1 MNYDIS
7 KMTLREK
14 IGQTACVFPAVDLTD
29 EKNKEFGCD
38 WSVGG
43 LKMAFANMDF
53 TPRDDLIMKADEY
66 LQKRKEMNAFRKIP
80 VISAMDCTWGIDGAF
95 YELSPISSPP
105 AIGSA
110 NDTDLAFEIGKIRG
124 RHLRRAGA
132 NWWWGPEAD
141 LVSRRSEISFCRLY
155 SDDPERLTKFNV
167 AEMLGCQSMGVAATA
182 KHFPG
187 ADEMEYRDPHTSFQM
202 LHISYDDWKKRQGK
216 VYQTLIDNGICSVM
230 MSHMAFPGY
239 DDTKVN
245 GHYLPSSASKKN
257 ITELLKG
264 EMGFEGVVISD
275 AIKMLGLYSV
285 FGNLQNVYVAALKAG
300 NDMLLG
306 VDADY
311 IDVIENAVKSG
322 EISEDRIN
330 DACTRVLKMKEKLGL
345 FDTDT
350 TEPENID
357 ELNAETKLLNK
368 KVADL
373 SISTEANKT
382 GLLPAKNVKNVAIIA
397 LSSNPAFIDILKG
410 GICKSFEKRG
420 IQTSV
425 TLDLFSYEEIDKIAK
440 ENDLIIYAC
449 ARNGK
454 NKFFTVD
461 DMESFNFV
469 LHSGAEKSI
478 GISFADPFV
487 YFDHFSIF
495 DTFLNAYDTNNEAQD
510 AAVATILGELPLR
523 NTKSFKVIP
532 EEFAKYEN
540 I

>member
-124 RHLRRAGA
+124 RHLRRVGA

-245 GHYLPSSASKKN
+245 GHYLPASASKKI

-285 FGNLQNVYVAALKAG
+285 FGNLQNVYVAALEAG

-330 DACTRVLKMKEKLGL
+330 DACSRVLKMKEKLGL
-345 FDTDT
+345 FDTDNT
-350 TEPENID
+350 APENID

-373 SISTEANKT
+373 SISTEAIK
-382 GLLPAKNVKNVAIIA
+382 
-397 LSSNPAFIDILKG
+397 
-410 GICKSFEKRG
+410 
-420 IQTSV
+420 TSV

>member
-1 MNYDIS
+1 MNYDINT
-7 KMTLREK
+7 MTLREK
-14 IGQTACVFPAVDLTD
+14 IGQTACAFPAVDLTD
-29 EKNKEFGCD
+29 KKNCEFGCD

-53 TPRDDLIMKADEY
+53 TPRDDLVMTTDEY
-66 LQKRKEMNAFRKIP
+66 LQKRQEMNSIRKIP

-110 NDTDLAFEIGKIRG
+110 NDTDIAFEIGKIRG
-124 RHLRRAGA
+124 RHLKRAGA

-155 SDDPERLTKFNV
+155 SDEPERLTKFNV
-167 AEMLGCQSMGVAATA
+167 AEMLGCQSVGVAATA

-202 LHISYDDWKKRQGK
+202 LHISYEDWKKRQGK
-216 VYQTLIDNGICSVM
+216 VYQTLVDEGIYSVM
-230 MSHMAFPGY
+230 MSHMAFPAY
-239 DDTKVN
+239 DNTKVN
-245 GHYLPSSASKKN
+245 GHYLPSSASEK
-257 ITELLKG
+257 IIMGLLKG

-275 AIKMLGLYSV
+275 ALKMLGLYSV
-285 FGNLQNVYVAALKAG
+285 FGNLQNVYIAALKAG

-311 IDVIENAVKSG
+311 IDVIEEAVKRG
-322 EISEDRIN
+322 EISEERIN
-330 DACTRVLKMKEKLGL
+330 DACSRVLKMKEKLGL
-345 FDTDT
+345 FDNATAPL
-350 TEPENID
+350 ESIEA
-357 ELNAETKLLNK
+357 LNAETRLLNK
-368 KVADL
+368 KIAEL
-373 SISTEANKT
+373 SITTEANKIN
-382 GLLPAKNVKNVAIIA
+382 LLPAKNVKSVAIIA

-420 IQTSV
+420 IKTSV
-425 TLDLFSYEEIDKIAK
+425 TLDLFSYDEIDKIAN

-454 NKFFTVD
+454 NKYFTVD

-469 LHSGAEKSI
+469 LHSGAEKSV

-523 NTKSFKVIP
+523 NTKPFKVVP
-532 EEFAKYEN
+532 EDFTKYEN
-540 I
+540 L